1 MADIADGHEKTE
13 RHGHALKREAAP
25 SAFYNE
31 NDENNPFGNLI
42 DDRVYLSM
50 WF

>member
-1 MADIADGHEKTE
+1 MGALRGDG
-13 RHGHALKREAAP
+13 P
-25 SAFYNE
+25 NSFYNE
-31 NDENNPFGNLI
+31 KDKKNPFGNLI